1 MALKLN
7 QIMYMTKRELQ
18 QLSRGELGDAYQ
30 TIRKITNSRINTFS
44 KHGIRDVVPNQIREG
59 LGSAKG
65 QSNAELIES
74 MREARRWLRGSG
86 SKYAGYMKAK
96 EHQRIEMQDAL
107 PDLDLSDQE
116 KFDAFGWFMGDMQ
129 ERYGEMWHAIS
140 NQARDIYREA
150 TRLNMN
156 PRALMRNYDYWDKHL
171 ADLENADPIN
181 TRSGRQ
187 LKPSEYARKLGL
199 EKIGGGKRK

>member
-7 QIMYMTKRELQ
+7 QIMNMTKRELQ
-18 QLSRGELGDAYQ
+18 QLSRGELGEAYQ
-30 TIRKITNSRINTFS
+30 TIRKITNSRLNTFS
-44 KHGIRDVVPNQIREG
+44 KHGIRDVVPEDIRQG

-65 QSNAELIES
+65 QSNEELIES
-74 MREARRWLRGSG
+74 MREARRWLRGSR
-86 SKYAGYMKAK
+86 SKYAGYMQSQ
-96 EHQRIEMQDAL
+96 EHRRSEMQDAL
-107 PDLDLSDQE
+107 PDLDLSDQK
-116 KFDAFGWFMGDMQ
+116 KFDDFGRFMGDMQ
-129 ERYGEMWHAIS
+129 DRYGEMWHAVS

-156 PRALMRNYDYWDKHL
+156 PKALMRNLDYWDKHI
-171 ADLENADPIN
+171 ADLEQADPIN